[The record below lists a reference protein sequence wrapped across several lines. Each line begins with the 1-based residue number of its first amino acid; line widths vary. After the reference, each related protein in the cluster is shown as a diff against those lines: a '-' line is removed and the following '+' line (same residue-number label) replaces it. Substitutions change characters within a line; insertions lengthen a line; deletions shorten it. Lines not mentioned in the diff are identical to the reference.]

1 MESKYPERYTVIVNK
16 KLVDSWEEDVPDFTI
31 LSQSNIWYG
40 DDLVCLKIT
49 PKTEDSGYTVEDVFD
64 ATDALIAHEEY
75 TSGFFTDESSI
86 EKLSDYYSWDGSAW
100 TLIGDM
106 LTEGEKIH
114 ILLMQFDLMTG
125 EKPLLKELE
134 ISTSTTKDAQKIYKP
149 LIGNVQELF
158 GDNVTWFRFCPKDGA
173 PAEIQGWWA
182 NIVPDCG
189 LFIII
194 LDYDKEDEYDF
205 ENDPDYEEAMDL
217 FRKEMEDEDDYW
229 SDYMGDEDY
238 LYLDKWYHKKG
249 IL

>member
-1 MESKYPERYTVIVNK
+1 MENKYPERYTVIVNK

-31 LSQSNIWYG
+31 LSQTDIWYG

-49 PKTEDSGYTVEDVFD
+49 PKTKDGGYTVEDVFD

-134 ISTSTTKDAQKIYKP
+134 ISTSTTKDAERIYKP

-217 FRKEMEDEDDYW
+217 FRKEMEEEDDYW

>member
-49 PKTEDSGYTVEDVFD
+49 PKTKDSGYTVEDVFD

>member
-1 MESKYPERYTVIVNK
+1 MENKYPERYTVIVNK

-31 LSQSNIWYG
+31 LSQTDIWYG

-49 PKTEDSGYTVEDVFD
+49 PKTKDGGYTVEDVFD

-100 TLIGDM
+100 TLMGDM

-134 ISTSTTKDAQKIYKP
+134 ISTSTTKDAERIYKP

-182 NIVPDCG
+182 NIVPDYG

>member
-1 MESKYPERYTVIVNK
+1 MENKYPERYTVIVNK

-31 LSQSNIWYG
+31 LSQADIWYG

-49 PKTEDSGYTVEDVFD
+49 PKTKDGGYTVEDVFD

-134 ISTSTTKDAQKIYKP
+134 ISTSTTKDAERIYKP

-217 FRKEMEDEDDYW
+217 FRKEMEEEDDYW

>member
-1 MESKYPERYTVIVNK
+1 MENKYPERYTVIVNK
-16 KLVDSWEEDVPDFTI
+16 KLVDTWEQDVPDFTI
-31 LSQSNIWYG
+31 LGQSDIWYG

-49 PKTEDSGYTVEDVFD
+49 PKVENGQYTVEDVFD
-64 ATDALIAHEEY
+64 LTDALMAHEEY
-75 TSGFFTDESSI
+75 TSGFFTDEASI

-114 ILLMQFDLMTG
+114 ILTMQFDLITG
-125 EKPLLKELE
+125 QKPLIKELE
-134 ISTSTTKDAQKIYKP
+134 ISTSTQKDKERVYRPI
-149 LIGNVQELF
+149 IGNVKELF
-158 GDNVTWFRFCPKDGA
+158 GDNVTWFRFVPKDGA

-194 LDYDKEDEYDF
+194 LDYDEEEEYDL
-205 ENDPDYEEAMDL
+205 EDDPDYEEAMDL
-217 FRKEMEDEDDYW
+217 FRRDMEKEDDYW
-229 SDYMGDEDY
+229 GDYMDDEDY

>member
-1 MESKYPERYTVIVNK
+1 MENKYPERYTVIVNK

-31 LSQSNIWYG
+31 LSQTDIWYG

-49 PKTEDSGYTVEDVFD
+49 PKTKDGGYTVEDVFD

-134 ISTSTTKDAQKIYKP
+134 ISTSTTKDAERIYKP

>member
-1 MESKYPERYTVIVNK
+1 MENKYPERYTVIVNK

-31 LSQSNIWYG
+31 LSQTDIWYG

-49 PKTEDSGYTVEDVFD
+49 PKTKDGGYTVEDVFD

-134 ISTSTTKDAQKIYKP
+134 ISTSTTKDAERVYKP

>member
-1 MESKYPERYTVIVNK
+1 MENKYPERYTVIVNK

-31 LSQSNIWYG
+31 LSQADIWYG

-49 PKTEDSGYTVEDVFD
+49 PKTKDGGYTVEDVFD

-134 ISTSTTKDAQKIYKP
+134 ISTSTTKDAERIYKP

-205 ENDPDYEEAMDL
+205 ENDPDYEEAVDL
-217 FRKEMEDEDDYW
+217 FCKEMEDEDDYW